1 MTVIGMKLRFLLILY
16 IILGMFLVLNAY
28 IANAV
33 SRTIHVEAGK
43 KETESI
49 HLTVDSVV
57 SGKLSVIGESENE
70 IDFYVSDPDGKI
82 ILPKERVSVKNFR
95 FKAAK
100 DGTYVLHFDNTF
112 SAESKTV
119 TYNYD
124 YRRYIFGMPQE
135 DFLVFL
141 IMIVATIGL
150 ILFVAVSRP

>member
-1 MTVIGMKLRFLLILY
+1 MIRMKLRFLIVLY
-16 IILGMFLVLNAY
+16 ISLGLFLVLDSY

-33 SRTIHVEAGK
+33 SRTIHVEAGR

-49 HLTVDSVV
+49 HLKVDTVV

-100 DGTYVLHFDNTF
+100 DGAYVLHFDNTF
-112 SAESKTV
+112 SAESKAV

-135 DFLVFL
+135 NFLVFL
-141 IMIVATIGL
+141 VMIVATIGL
-150 ILFVAVSRP
+150 VLFVAVLRP